1 MDHLHPAAVLVF
13 ALSGIY
19 GVHGVYFINMNA
31 VGIDH
36 YIMGGLAL
44 LLCFACVLMCVVT
57 PVVTVF
63 SKDEV
68 RLIYITGR
76 QRWAKWI
83 DVAISIESVRG
94 SKGTVHNYRIEPMEG
109 KGGFL
114 SDGMVP
120 KSIAAKILIHRYW
133 KDEIIGEWRWYKV
146 KRWFH
151 EKFGKKEKQKGR
163 REKRKNKR

>member
-1 MDHLHPAAVLVF
+1 M
-13 ALSGIY
+13 GY
-19 GVHGVYFINMNA
+19 MGYTFINVNT

-36 YIMGGLAL
+36 YIMGGFSL
-44 LLCFACVLMCVVT
+44 LFCFASVLMCIVT
-57 PVVTVF
+57 PVATVF

-68 RLIYITGR
+68 RLIYVTGR
-76 QRWAKWI
+76 QRWAKWSHA
-83 DVAISIESVRG
+83 AISIESVRG

-109 KGGFL
+109 KDGFL

-146 KRWFH
+146 KRWFR
-151 EKFGKKEKQKGR
+151 EKFGKKETPTK
-163 REKRKNKR
+163 KRKGKR